1 MASAAGPNI
10 ITDGLVL
17 HLDAANT
24 NSYPGSGTTWTDISG
39 KGHNGTLTNGP
50 TFSSDN
56 SGIIVFDGSNDTVT
70 ISANSDFDFG
80 TGDFTIDGF
89 FNKSATTANLTLV
102 CSENYYATG
111 YNGNWIIRITNANTI
126 AFASY
131 DGKSNEEYAEF
142 SAPTTSGK
150 WYHFAFVREGTGSNE
165 SKFYFNG
172 VLAGSMTVSK
182 SLSNAGNEGL
192 RIGEDN
198 NWANAFMNGKISN
211 IKIYK
216 GKGLTATEV
225 LQNYQALK
233 TRFGL

>member
-50 TFSSDN
+50 TFN
-56 SGIIVFDGSNDTVT
+56 SGDMGTIVFDGSNDTVT
-70 ISANSDFDFG
+70 LSANSDFDFG
-80 TGDFTIDGF
+80 TGDLTIEGF

-102 CSENYYATG
+102 CSENYYANG
-111 YNGNWIIRITNANTI
+111 YNGNWIIRITNASTI

-131 DGKSNEEYAEF
+131 DAKSNEEYVEF

-211 IKIYK
+211 VKIYK

-225 LQNYQALK
+225 KQNYKAL
-233 TRFGL
+233 RGRYGI

>member
-1 MASAAGPNI
+1 MALAHSPRI
-10 ITDGLVL
+10 VRDGLVL
-17 HLDAANT
+17 YVDAANT
-24 NSYPGSGTTWTDISG
+24 KSYPGSGTTWTDISG

-56 SGIIVFDGSNDTVT
+56 MGSIVFDGTNDTVT
-70 ISANSDFDFG
+70 LSANSDFDFG
-80 TGDFTIDGF
+80 TGDLTIEGF

-131 DGKSNEEYAEF
+131 DGKSNGEYNEF

-211 IKIYK
+211 VKIYK

-225 LQNYQALK
+225 LQNYNALK
-233 TRFGL
+233 GRFGL

>member
-1 MASAAGPNI
+1 MGLAHSPSI
-10 ITDGLVL
+10 VTDGLVL
-17 HLDAANT
+17 CVDAANT
-24 NSYPGSGTTWTDISG
+24 KSYPGSGTTWTDISG

-56 SGIIVFDGSNDTVT
+56 NGIIVFDGTNDTVT
-70 ISANSDFDFG
+70 FSANSNFDFG
-80 TGDFTIDGF
+80 TGDLTIEGF
-89 FNKSATTANLTLV
+89 FNKSATTALQTLV
-102 CSENYYATG
+102 CSENYYANG

-131 DGKSNEEYAEF
+131 DGKSNEEYSEF

-165 SKFYFNG
+165 SKFYLNG
-172 VLAGSMTVSK
+172 VVAGSGTISK

-211 IKIYK
+211 VKIYK

-225 LQNYQALK
+225 KQNYKAL
-233 TRFGL
+233 RGRYGI

>member
-50 TFSSDN
+50 TFN
-56 SGIIVFDGSNDTVT
+56 SGDMGTIVFDGSNDTVT
-70 ISANSDFDFG
+70 LSANSDFDFG
-80 TGDFTIDGF
+80 TGDLTIEGF

-102 CSENYYATG
+102 CSENYYANG

-131 DGKSNEEYAEF
+131 DGKSNEEYSEF

-165 SKFYFNG
+165 SKFYLNG
-172 VLAGSMTVSK
+172 VVAGSGTISK

-211 IKIYK
+211 VKIYK

-225 LQNYQALK
+225 KQNYKAL
-233 TRFGL
+233 RGRYGI

>member
-1 MASAAGPNI
+1 MASFSGPNLEV
-10 ITDGLVL
+10 DGLVL
-17 HLDAANT
+17 CLDAANT

-131 DGKSNEEYAEF
+131 DGKSNEEYTEF

-172 VLAGSMTVSK
+172 VFVGSMTVSK

-211 IKIYK
+211 VKIYK

-225 LQNYQALK
+225 LQNYNSHK
-233 TRFGL
+233 GRFGL

>member
-50 TFSSDN
+50 TFN
-56 SGIIVFDGSNDTVT
+56 SGDMGTIVFDGSNDTVT
-70 ISANSDFDFG
+70 LSANSDFDFG
-80 TGDFTIDGF
+80 TGDLTIEGF

-142 SAPTTSGK
+142 SAPTNSSE

-165 SKFYFNG
+165 SKFYLNG
-172 VLAGSMTVSK
+172 VLAGSTTISK

-211 IKIYK
+211 VKIYK

-225 LQNYQALK
+225 KQNYKAL
-233 TRFGL
+233 RGRYGI

>member
-1 MASAAGPNI
+1 MALAHSPRIVRDN
-10 ITDGLVL
+10 LVL
-17 HLDAANT
+17 YLDAANT
-24 NSYPGSGTTWTDISG
+24 KSYPGSGTTWTDISG
-39 KGHNGTLTNGP
+39 KGHNGTLINGP

-56 SGIIVFDGSNDTVT
+56 MGGIVFDGSNDAVT
-70 ISANSDFDFG
+70 LSANSDFDFG
-80 TGDFTIDGF
+80 TGNFTIDGF
-89 FNKSATTANLTLV
+89 ANYNSGNFRTLV
-102 CSENYYATG
+102 CSEHYYASG
-111 YNGNWIIRITNANTI
+111 YNGNWIIRVTNTNSL

-131 DGKSNEEYAEF
+131 DGQSNEEYSEF
-142 SAPTTSGK
+142 SITITSNK
-150 WYHFAFVREGTGSNE
+150 WFYFAFVREGTGSNE
-165 SKFYFNG
+165 CKFYFNG
-172 VLAGSMTVSK
+172 VLVGSTTVSK

-211 IKIYK
+211 VKIYK